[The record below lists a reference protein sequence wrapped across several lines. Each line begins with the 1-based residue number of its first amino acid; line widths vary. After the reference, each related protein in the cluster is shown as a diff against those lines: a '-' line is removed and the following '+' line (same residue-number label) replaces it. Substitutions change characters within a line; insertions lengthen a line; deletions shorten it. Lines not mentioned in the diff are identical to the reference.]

1 MKLLGWL
8 ILPPLAVLMIAFA
21 IANRQLVTIDFN
33 PLPFT
38 LDLPVF
44 ILVYLGVL
52 IGLVAMLVL
61 DVLWQV
67 ASRYLLRNPSSWGG
81 RLGTPSIIR
90 VTMLGA
96 SVAFIR
102 NDHLG
107 IDYFVGK
114 WSTRNQL
121 ISGILVQVLVGLF
134 ATLVLILG
142 GLKLVALTLLTEQVS
157 PALGVRIGH
166 VYLALPISGVVILL
180 VAFQLVVN
188 FGGTFVKQKNA
199 PDNEDDALPGK
210 PTMCPAPVEL
220 QPGLFHG
227 SKPGDGEQEADA
239 KYHCQ
244 Y

>member
-1 MKLLGWL
+1 MLKLLVNL
-8 ILPPLAVLMIAFA
+8 
-21 IANRQLVTIDFN
+21 RK
-33 PLPFT
+33 T
-38 LDLPVF
+38 LEFLLER
-44 ILVYLGVL
+44 IL

-67 ASRYLLRNPSSWGG
+67 ASRYLLRNPSSWTDE
-81 RLGTPSIIR
+81 LATLLIIW

-180 VAFQLVVN
+180 VAIESAAEKIGAL
-188 FGGTFVKQKNA
+188 KQSGRKA
-199 PDNEDDALPGK
+199 R
-210 PTMCPAPVEL
+210 
-220 QPGLFHG
+220 
-227 SKPGDGEQEADA
+227 S
-239 KYHCQ
+239 
-244 Y
+244 